1 MAFWLGEVKNAQI
14 RSLAYYFYLA
24 LVPKL
29 EATTGSWEA
38 IGAVI
43 APRKPWCRERRLRGA
58 GPLLPPLPYLC
69 WAVKAAYK
77 L

>member
-43 APRKPWCRERRLRGA
+43 APRKPWCRERRYGGLA
-58 GPLLPPLPYLC
+58 PCCPLYPTSVGL
-69 WAVKAAYK
+69 
-77 L
+77 